1 MQVFYK
7 VVIQMR
13 GTYATDGH
21 TMELAAHHLGFS
33 KRNIDE
39 QEIHNAT
46 IFFYS
51 NFIKPT
57 EMRERV
63 LRLLAECRYIYY
75 VDVVYRFEHE
85 IVPDRF
91 VVWQGG
97 KIKEYTGNVTFVE
110 DDDE

>member
-13 GTYATDGH
+13 GTYETDGH

-57 EMRERV
+57 EMRDRV

-85 IVPDRF
+85 LVPDRF

-97 KIKEYTGNVTFVE
+97 KIKEYTGKITFVE
-110 DDDE
+110 DGE